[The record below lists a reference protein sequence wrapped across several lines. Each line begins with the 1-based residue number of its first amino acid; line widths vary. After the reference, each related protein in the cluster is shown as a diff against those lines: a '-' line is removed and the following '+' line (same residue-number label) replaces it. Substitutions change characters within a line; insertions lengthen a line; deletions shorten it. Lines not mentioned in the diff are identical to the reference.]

1 MDAVLSTVELG
12 GPIVVILAVVSVFT
26 LALIISKLMQF
37 RRLGVGRHREARRA
51 VILWRGGD
59 RERAAQVL
67 TGKGSLCRSV
77 LSFAVSEMRAIREAA
92 GDEPPEE
99 RAEERVREEAVA
111 FATDELLRLG
121 SGLRFLEIVAQIA
134 PLLGLLGTVIGMIEA
149 FQVLQSSGEAASP
162 AQLAG
167 GIWTALLTTAAGIAV
182 AIPALVASVWFEGR
196 VERERSAIEV
206 LLTGLFARGV

>member
-1 MDAVLSTVELG
+1 MDAVLSIVELG
-12 GPIVVILAVVSVFT
+12 GPIVILLLAISVFT
-26 LALIISKLMQF
+26 LALIISKLLQF
-37 RRLGVGRHREARRA
+37 RRLGVGRHRDARRA
-51 VILWRGGD
+51 VILWRSGD
-59 RERAAQVL
+59 RVRAAQL
-67 TGKGSLCRSV
+67 LSGKGSLCRSV
-77 LSFAVSEMRAIREAA
+77 LAFAVGEMRSIRETA
-92 GDEPPEE
+92 GREAPED

-121 SGLRFLEIVAQIA
+121 AGLRFLDIVAQIA

-149 FQVLQSSGEAASP
+149 FQVLQASGEAASP

-167 GIWTALLTTAAGIAV
+167 GIWTALLTTATGIAV

-206 LLTGLFARGV
+206 LLTGLFARGI